1 MPTDCL
7 IIGVGNSLRGD
18 DGAGWVLAEQ
28 LAAQLSTILA
38 ASGAESDAA
47 VQVRLVQQLLPE
59 LAAEMADLE
68 PKVLV
73 IADCAAGAKTARLQ
87 RIEQTAAGEPLDSH
101 GLTAGQLLAFA
112 VRLYEFSADAWLAT
126 VPGFNFAHGA
136 GLSDATAAAIAA
148 AAPAMSAR
156 LLALRQPAAQ
166 TPA

>member
-1 MPTDCL
+1 MSTDYL

-28 LAAQLSTILA
+28 LGRALA
-38 ASGAESDAA
+38 ASGAA
-47 VQVRLVQQLLPE
+47 VQMRLVQQLLPE
-59 LAAEMADLE
+59 LAAELAEMA
-68 PKVLV
+68 PAVLI
-73 IADCAAGAKTARLQ
+73 IADCASGAEAAQLQ
-87 RIEQTAAGEPLDSH
+87 QIEQPAAGGPLDSH
-101 GLTAGQLLAFA
+101 GLTAAQLPALA